1 MKVKLAFWCAVVLAF
16 IGAHAPEGALFYF
29 FATHLLAVSA
39 GLFMLRR
46 EHAPRAGV
54 KRAGCRTEV
63 FASALQNQDRLR
75 RPRAQERQLI

>member
-1 MKVKLAFWCAVVLAF
+1 MKVKLAFWTAVVLAF

-39 GLFMLRR
+39 GLFLLRR

-54 KRAGCRTEV
+54 KAQAAGRKSSPPPSKTKTG
-63 FASALQNQDRLR
+63 
-75 RPRAQERQLI
+75 